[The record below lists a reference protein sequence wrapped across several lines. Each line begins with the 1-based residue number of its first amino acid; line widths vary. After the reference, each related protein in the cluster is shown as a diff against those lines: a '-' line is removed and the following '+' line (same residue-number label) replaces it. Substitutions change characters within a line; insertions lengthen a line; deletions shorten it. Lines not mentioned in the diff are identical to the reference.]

1 MLAVAF
7 NLALVVAAAG
17 QEPAGPAPT
26 PEQIAR
32 AIEELAAPR
41 FEERE
46 AATDLLWKAGQAA
59 ESALAQAAKSTDPE
73 VRTRATALLNKLR
86 LGIRPD
92 TPPEVLALVDQFRY
106 AADANQRR
114 QALSELQA
122 KGHWQTVLTLIRGEK
137 NPQERR
143 NLATALAADAG
154 KIVSALVDRGE
165 LAQAQEILELV
176 AATEAGLPQLTAFL
190 LLTDRLDQ
198 QIAAAR
204 ERTSEQP
211 KDEHWTR
218 LSYLLRAKG
227 DLSGAIEAAA

>member
-1 MLAVAF
+1 MAWPGVKMLQIACSVV
-7 NLALVVAAAG
+7 VVAAAVA
-17 QEPAGPAPT
+17 QEPSVVAPT
-26 PEQIAR
+26 AEQIAR

-114 QALSELQA
+114 QALNELQA

-143 NLATALAADAG
+143 NLATALAAEAG
-154 KIVSALVDRGE
+154 KI
-165 LAQAQEILELV
+165 
-176 AATEAGLPQLTAFL
+176 
-190 LLTDRLDQ
+190 
-198 QIAAAR
+198 
-204 ERTSEQP
+204 
-211 KDEHWTR
+211 
-218 LSYLLRAKG
+218 
-227 DLSGAIEAAA
+227 